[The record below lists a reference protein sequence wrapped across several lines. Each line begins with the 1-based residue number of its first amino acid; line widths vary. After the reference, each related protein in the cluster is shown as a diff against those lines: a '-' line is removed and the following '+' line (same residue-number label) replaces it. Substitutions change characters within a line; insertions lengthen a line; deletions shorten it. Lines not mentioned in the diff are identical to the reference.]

1 MEPKRRILLAHLAL
15 TLLAAGAGLY
25 YFAAQLH
32 ATRIATGPLVAAIGF
47 AALAC
52 GLGGAAIVRIARAT
66 PEELGFLGAR
76 YLRIAFSAALIVFT
90 IVLFGTQKE
99 AGARLGA
106 HLFGLMALHRLA
118 LLFPA
123 RLSAALD
130 AIGRRPV
137 LRGAELAI
145 FNLCA
150 TVFLTE
156 GVLRAYYLGS
166 GQGFFRPQYETPFKR
181 KLTVSLFGSPPNSL
195 GYNDDE
201 FERAR
206 RPGIRRIA
214 AIGDSFFVAPVPRP
228 DGVIAR
234 VETLLAERGAHAEVY
249 NFGILAS
256 DIDDYLFVLEHEAL
270 SFQPDL
276 VLVGIYVGNDLRIAR
291 VKANLDHKAFA
302 LDRAVTDIRRR
313 VAALWLQHT
322 GEFRDVTSAPA
333 AAADLELPV
342 ATRERYLQSIRRE
355 IAYFAPTPAVRS
367 SARGSTR
374 SRRST
379 GSSRCAASTACR
391 SRWSCSLRIRR
402 FRARSARRARAAR
415 GSIRPRSTSRS
426 HSGGSPRSLPS
437 AAFRRSTCSPPSSA
451 PRATTT
457 RTAST
462 STTTRTGAWPET
474 RSPPGSSR
482 DSWPISSRRSVSRS
496 RRA

>member
-1 MEPKRRILLAHLAL
+1 MEPKRRILLAYLAL

-25 YFAAQLH
+25 YFAAQLA
-32 ATRIATGPLVAAIGF
+32 ATRIATRPLVVAIGL

-52 GLGGAAIVRIARAT
+52 GLGAAAIARIARAA
-66 PEELGFLGAR
+66 PEELAFLGAR

-99 AGARLGA
+99 AQARLGA

-118 LLFPA
+118 LLFPT
-123 RLSAALD
+123 RLAAALD

-137 LRGAELAI
+137 LRGTELAI

-150 TVFLTE
+150 TIFLTE
-156 GVLRAYYLGS
+156 GALRAYYLGS
-166 GQGFFRPQYETPFKR
+166 GQGFFRPQYETPFNR
-181 KLTVSLFGSPPNSL
+181 KLSVSLFGSAPNSL

-201 FERAR
+201 FERAK

-234 VETLLAERGAHAEVY
+234 VETLLAERGARAEVY

-256 DIDDYLFVLEHEAL
+256 DIDDYLFVLEKEAL

-276 VLVGIYVGNDLRIAR
+276 VLLGIYVGNDLRISR
-291 VKANLDHKAFA
+291 VTANLDYHAFA

-322 GEFRDVTSAPA
+322 GEFRDVTNTAGAPA
-333 AAADLELPV
+333 ELELPV

-355 IAYFAPTPAVRS
+355 IAYFRADAS
-367 SARGSTR
+367 SAVERAWFDSLATLARIIAVCREHGVPLAVVVQPSHPQV
-374 SRRST
+374 SR
-379 GSSRCAASTACR
+379 A
-391 SRWSCSLRIRR
+391 IREEG
-402 FRARSARRARAAR
+402 ARSAGIDPETLDVTIPQRRFAAFFAERGVPALDLLPAFERAAR
-415 GSIRPRSTSRS
+415 DHDPDGFYLNNDTHWSVSGNEVAARELAGFVADQLSSIR
-426 HSGGSPRSLPS
+426 
-437 AAFRRSTCSPPSSA
+437 
-451 PRATTT
+451 
-457 RTAST
+457 
-462 STTTRTGAWPET
+462 
-474 RSPPGSSR
+474 
-482 DSWPISSRRSVSRS
+482 
-496 RRA
+496 